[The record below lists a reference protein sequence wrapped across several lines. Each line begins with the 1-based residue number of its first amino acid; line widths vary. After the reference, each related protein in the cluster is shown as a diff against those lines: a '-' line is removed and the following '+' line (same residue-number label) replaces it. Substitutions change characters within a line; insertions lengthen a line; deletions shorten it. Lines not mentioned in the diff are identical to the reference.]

1 MLVYLYIYNLYD
13 YRLPVRAF
21 GLRTFGNSGG
31 HFNLAILKL
40 FASDF
45 VILRFS
51 RSVSLSGTIL
61 HPTVLNNSTALQIN
75 YAIVLAYLFGL
86 SWRSCAKRV
95 TSNVKS
101 SRIRQ
106 RTKRKHRILSWH
118 FSVQTDLTLLKSW
131 REGRREAGR
140 REVLLFGVLFGAC

>member
-1 MLVYLYIYNLYD
+1 MFVNLYVICYD

-45 VILRFS
+45 VIFRFS

-75 YAIVLAYLFGL
+75 YAIVGAYLFGL
-86 SWRSCAKRV
+86 SWRSWARRV
-95 TSNVKS
+95 TSKVKS

-118 FSVQTDLTLLKSW
+118 FSVQTDLTLLNP
-131 REGRREAGR
+131 
-140 REVLLFGVLFGAC
+140 